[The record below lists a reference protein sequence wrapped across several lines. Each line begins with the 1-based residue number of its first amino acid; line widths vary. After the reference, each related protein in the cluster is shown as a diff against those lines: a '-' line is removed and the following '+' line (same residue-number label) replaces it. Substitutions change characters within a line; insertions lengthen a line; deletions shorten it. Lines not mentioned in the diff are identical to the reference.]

1 MKHSKTVLRIVETY
15 KRRQNWQS
23 PEKLFKGFK
32 GRSKMRTKSNTI
44 CFCPDVNLGRKRAR
58 RTPKPIVAE
67 TKPGRRWKFSLK
79 ISDNILVNMM
89 NIESTFQTK
98 FLLIKRTLF
107 AQKKH
112 LWPVWI
118 PWSGGSDE
126 HRSWHW
132 SGNFAFD
139 FWTSFQKSFSSS
151 FFFGDFSIVTWRV

>member
-67 TKPGRRWKFSLK
+67 TKPGRRWKFQKIFWWIWWTLK
-79 ISDNILVNMM
+79 VPFKLN
-89 NIESTFQTK
+89 
-98 FLLIKRTLF
+98 FLQIKRTLF

-118 PWSGGSDE
+118 PWSGRSDE

-151 FFFGDFSIVTWRV
+151 FFFWDFSIVTWRV